1 MRYWPKGPGT
11 ASVNDPVPESYILD
25 SFALLAYLEDEAG
38 AARVEALL
46 EQAREKSIRLW
57 MSIVNLGE
65 VLYITERER
74 GLPHS
79 RKTLALVEQLP
90 LEIVDADRSLTLAA
104 AHIKACFAVSYADTF
119 AISLARLK
127 NACVIT
133 GDPEFL
139 QVESLV
145 SIEWLPR

>member
-1 MRYWPKGPGT
+1 MRCWSKGPGT
-11 ASVNDPVPESYILD
+11 ASVNDPVPESHVLD

-38 AARVEALL
+38 AERVEALL
-46 EQAREKSIRLW
+46 EQAREESIWLW

-79 RKTLALVEQLP
+79 RKTLAVVEQLP
-90 LEIVDADRSLTLAA
+90 LKIVDADRSSTLAA
-104 AHIKACFAVSYADTF
+104 AHVKACFAVSYADAF
-119 AISLARLK
+119 AIALAQLK
-127 NACVIT
+127 NACVVT
-133 GDPEFL
+133 GDPEFR

-145 SIEWLPR
+145 SVEWLPR